1 MLPAPYDC
9 RSSFFTPGQ
18 NRGSTCPLCPPP
30 DSPLKLNHFYG
41 WHWNNVKCLIFV
53 LAGIHHLILDQNRLA
68 IKQDLVIGDRM
79 NRLWQK
85 ASSKKEFSTTT
96 RDKTIESFIEWL
108 QMQPLKDYKHFIRLL
123 NNTKQERLAAQLVGS
138 CKII

>member
-1 MLPAPYDC
+1 M
-9 RSSFFTPGQ
+9 
-18 NRGSTCPLCPPP
+18 
-30 DSPLKLNHFYG
+30 
-41 WHWNNVKCLIFV
+41 
-53 LAGIHHLILDQNRLA
+53 ILDQNRLV

-79 NRLWQK
+79 SRFWQK

-96 RDKTIESFIEWL
+96 RDKRIESFIEWL

-123 NNTKQERLAAQLVGS
+123 EKTKQERMAGQLVAS